1 MVSMQHHPNVTAHVH
16 FCVGKG
22 TTSAKIIYGNKQNN
36 KKTNKYMLT
45 IAVTARSNMFHMFQ
59 NLQKSSSH
67 FIRTSKVKMASMHR
81 FVYC

>member
-36 KKTNKYMLT
+36 KKTNNICLP
-45 IAVTARSNMFHMFQ
+45 
-59 NLQKSSSH
+59 LQLQQDQTCSTCS
-67 FIRTSKVKMASMHR
+67 RT
-81 FVYC
+81 